1 MRSSDV
7 KGDNK
12 VAEAAKEEKGNA
24 ISAEP
29 DIDAKKAEEANKH
42 RKLFLECGK
51 ELRYIYVIRGVGAGI
66 IMLGTVII
74 FVSALLFY
82 RQAHCDVQWSQWTP
96 CTDLTDVSTR
106 HRCGVTETAPCTCP
120 KSCVDFNNGIRAI
133 SQFPKIYCSNEAVY
147 DVSGAHFIRFDEH
160 PQTIAMKLCN

>member
-96 CTDLTDVSTR
+96 CTDLTDVSTVR
-106 HRCGVTETAPCTCP
+106 VI
-120 KSCVDFNNGIRAI
+120 FQAI
-133 SQFPKIYCSNEAVY
+133 ISEMISTVHSSFLFFLLNP
-147 DVSGAHFIRFDEH
+147 
-160 PQTIAMKLCN
+160 